1 MKRTQF
7 TNKFNECK
15 VFANFELICWLT
27 AAKDTVAMSTFLR
40 VIVKMRQCSGR
51 VYLEVN
57 RQNFQ
62 ELVDLKYFLNYNEC
76 NNHYLSHMT
85 HVVSIFKPRIGFNL
99 YAYLLEMIQFDS
111 HMFQLD

>member
-1 MKRTQF
+1 MDWLTAGLSKNVLPWFVCLAGQVKGRFHHKKQRVMKRTQF

-62 ELVDLKYFLNYNEC
+62 ELVDPK
-76 NNHYLSHMT
+76 
-85 HVVSIFKPRIGFNL
+85 
-99 YAYLLEMIQFDS
+99 
-111 HMFQLD
+111 